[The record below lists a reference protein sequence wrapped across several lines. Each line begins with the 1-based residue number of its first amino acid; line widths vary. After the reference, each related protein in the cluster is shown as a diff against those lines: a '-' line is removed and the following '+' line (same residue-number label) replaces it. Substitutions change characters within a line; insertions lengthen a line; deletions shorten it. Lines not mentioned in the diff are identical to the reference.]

1 MSSMADLKIKYK
13 DLETAIQLSKEI
25 NQELTSS
32 YQTVTQLKTYLQ
44 SAKWSGKTKVAF
56 ESYLDIVNKYHK
68 DLRSIM
74 EEHEKAVTSLKK
86 SIDNYN
92 SSSEVA
98 SIKGL

>member
-1 MSSMADLKIKYK
+1 MA
-13 DLETAIQLSKEI
+13 
-25 NQELTSS
+25 
-32 YQTVTQLKTYLQ
+32 
-44 SAKWSGKTKVAF
+44 GKTKVAF
-56 ESYLDIVNKYHK
+56 ESYLDIVHKYHK
-68 DLRSIM
+68 DLRTIM

>member
-56 ESYLDIVNKYHK
+56 ESYLDIVHK

>member
-1 MSSMADLKIKYK
+1 MADLKIKYK

-25 NQELTSS
+25 NQELTNS
-32 YQTVTQLKTYLQ
+32 YQTVTQLKSYLQ

-56 ESYLDIVNKYHK
+56 ESYIIHKYHK

-74 EEHEKAVTSLKK
+74 EEHEKAVTSLKN
-86 SIDNYN
+86 SIDSYN
-92 SSSEVA
+92 GSSEVS

>member
-1 MSSMADLKIKYK
+1 MADLKIKYK

-25 NQELTSS
+25 NQEFTSS

-44 SAKWSGKTKVAF
+44 SAKCSGNNKVSF
-56 ESYLDIVNKYHK
+56 ESYLYIVHKYHK
-68 DLRSIM
+68 YFRSIM

>member
-1 MSSMADLKIKYK
+1 MADLKIKYK

-25 NQELTSS
+25 NQELTNS
-32 YQTVTQLKTYLQ
+32 YQTVTRLKSYLQ

-56 ESYLDIVNKYHK
+56 ESYLDIIHKYHK

-74 EEHEKAVTSLKK
+74 QEHEKAVSGLKK

-92 SSSEVA
+92 NSSEVS

>member
-1 MSSMADLKIKYK
+1 MADLKIKYS
-13 DLETAIQLSKEI
+13 DLEKAIQLSKEI

-44 SAKWSGKTKVAF
+44 SAAWSGQTKVAF
-56 ESYLDIVNKYHK
+56 EAYLSIIHKYHN
-68 DLRSIM
+68 DLREIM
-74 EEHEKAVTSLKK
+74 KEHEKAVTGLKK

-92 SSSEVA
+92 NSAEVA